1 MNSARHHSPAVDA
14 EKKLVGR
21 SEPEYLRGA
30 DLLRAFGAIGK
41 KPGFRRSLPPSAF
54 VGGGGDLL
62 RACGAK
68 QVGFTLIELVMV
80 ILLLGILSFF
90 AVARLADR
98 SESDA
103 HGFAEQLASTLR
115 FAQKAA
121 VAQRRAIYVNV
132 DAANG
137 RVWVC
142 LDAANTCTQ
151 PLAAPAGGTLEV
163 QAPRGVT
170 LTTTGGT
177 QLTFDAMGRP
187 SSTAAIDFG
196 VDAAS
201 IGFTVRIE
209 PESGYVRRT

>member
-1 MNSARHHSPAVDA
+1 MLATRPIPTAA
-14 EKKLVGR
+14 
-21 SEPEYLRGA
+21 YLRG
-30 DLLRAFGAIGK
+30 DTQR
-41 KPGFRRSLPPSAF
+41 
-54 VGGGGDLL
+54 
-62 RACGAK
+62 
-68 QVGFTLIELVMV
+68 GFTLVELIMV
-80 ILLLGILSFF
+80 IVLLGILSFF

-115 FAQKAA
+115 MAQKAA
-121 VAQRRAIYVNV
+121 VAQRRPMYVNV
-132 DAANG
+132 DTSNA
-137 RVWVC
+137 RLWVC
-142 LDAANTCTQ
+142 LDSAIACTQ
-151 PLAAPAGGTLEV
+151 PLTAPVGGALEV

-187 SSTAAIDFG
+187 SSAAAIDFG

>member
-1 MNSARHHSPAVDA
+1 MGAVLLHAMNSARHHSPAVDA

-30 DLLRAFGAIGK
+30 DLLRAF
-41 KPGFRRSLPPSAF
+41 
-54 VGGGGDLL
+54 
-62 RACGAK
+62 GAK

-151 PLAAPAGGTLEV
+151 PLAAPAGGTLEA